1 MPGSHISSSEMQD
14 ECPTWDLS
22 DLYNDID
29 DQAIIRDLDFCRR
42 EAGRLEAA
50 WRGNIASASAD
61 DLASLISDYEAV
73 LEALGK
79 AQSHAQLL
87 FAASTTDPSISRHS
101 QSMREAGAQIGAML
115 LFVELEIAN
124 LDAQHI
130 DMLAKT
136 PSLAQWQP
144 WLRRVRAWAPHQLSP
159 DMEKMLA
166 ERAPSGRGAWVRLFD
181 ETAAGMRF
189 PFGGAD
195 VTEAEILNSL
205 SSADAGERKE
215 AGASL
220 SGTLKANERLL
231 SLVLNTIAKDKE
243 VEDRWRQFKRPVA
256 SRNLDNDVDDEVVDA
271 LVAAVDDRNA
281 DLAHRYYRLKAG
293 WLGGKSIDWW
303 DRNAPLPDDDDRMF
317 SWDDAQQL
325 VLDAFNGFDPEMAD
339 LAVPFFSQ
347 NWIDAAPR
355 AGKSSGA
362 FSHPVTPSAHPYI
375 LMNFS
380 GKSRDVMT
388 LAHEMGHGIHQRLA
402 AERGYLMSDTP
413 LTLAETASVFAE
425 MLAFR
430 RLVDATDD
438 PAIRRRLLAGKVEDM
453 LNTVVRQIAF
463 HNFETRLHDAR
474 RIAELTAEEISD
486 IWMETQRA
494 ALGPAVTIGDDY
506 RPIWGYIPHFV
517 HTPFYVYAYA
527 FGDCLVNALW
537 QSYQNAQATGDA
549 DGFVTSYRNLL
560 QAGGTERYDT
570 ALARF
575 GLDPRDPAF
584 WSMGLDMI
592 SGMID
597 ELEGLS

>member
-1 MPGSHISSSEMQD
+1 MPDS
-14 ECPTWDLS
+14 CPTWDLT
-22 DLYNDID
+22 DLYEGIGD
-29 DQAIIRDLDFCRR
+29 DAIAADLARCRR
-42 EAGRLEAA
+42 EAERMESA
-50 WRGNIASASAD
+50 WQGKIGDATPQ
-61 DLASLISDYEAV
+61 DLATLIADYEQV

-87 FAASTTDPSISRHS
+87 FAASTTDAQIARHHQSI
-101 QSMREAGAQIGAML
+101 REASADIGARL
-115 LFVELEIAN
+115 LFVELEIAA
-124 LDAQHI
+124 L
-130 DMLAKT
+130 
-136 PSLAQWQP
+136 PSDHVDRLLETAEFAAWQP
-144 WLRRVRAWAPHQLSP
+144 WLRRVRAFAPHQLSP
-159 DMEKMLA
+159 DMERMLA

-181 ETAAGMRF
+181 ETAAGLRF
-189 PFGGAD
+189 PFGDAE
-195 VTEAEILNSL
+195 VTEAEVLNKL
-205 SSADAGERKE
+205 SSPDADERRE

-220 SGTLKANERLL
+220 SQTLKANERLL

-243 VEDRWRQFKRPVA
+243 VEDRWRGFARPVA
-256 SRNLDNDVDDEVVDA
+256 SRNLDNDVDDQTVDA

-281 DLAHRYYRLKAG
+281 DLSHRYYRLKAG
-293 WLGGKSIDWW
+293 WMGGDTLNWW
-303 DRNAPLPDDDDRMF
+303 DRNAPLPSDDDRKF
-317 SWDDAQQL
+317 SWDEARQL
-325 VLDAFNGFDPEMAD
+325 VLASFDGFDPQMA
-339 LAVPFFSQ
+339 AQAEPFFTR
-347 NWIDAAPR
+347 NWIDAEPR

-402 AERGYLMSDTP
+402 ADRGYLMSDTP

-425 MLAFR
+425 MLTFR
-430 RLVDATDD
+430 RLVDSTDD
-438 PAIRRRLLAGKVEDM
+438 PAIRQRLLAGKVEDM
-453 LNTVVRQIAF
+453 LNTVVRQVAF
-463 HNFETRLHDAR
+463 HNFETRFHDAR
-474 RIAELTAEEISD
+474 RNAELTSDEISD

-494 ALGPAVTIGDDY
+494 ALGPAIKTGDDY

-537 QSYQNAQATGDA
+537 QTYQSAQADGQAA
-549 DGFVTSYRNLL
+549 DFVASYRSLL
-560 QAGGTERYDT
+560 QAGGTERYDI
-570 ALARF
+570 ALQRF

>member
-1 MPGSHISSSEMQD
+1 MPDS
-14 ECPTWDLS
+14 CPTWDLT
-22 DLYNDID
+22 DLYDGIADGAIAADI
-29 DQAIIRDLDFCRR
+29 AACRQ
-42 EAGRLEAA
+42 EAEQLEAA
-50 WRGNIASASAD
+50 WQGRLAD
-61 DLASLISDYEAV
+61 ADGAALAGLIGDYERI
-73 LEALGK
+73 LEMLGK

-87 FAASTTDPSISRHS
+87 FAASTTDSQIARHHQSI
-101 QSMREAGAQIGAML
+101 REASADIGARL
-115 LFVELEIAN
+115 LFIELELAA
-124 LDAQHI
+124 LDDVHVTQLLDTPA
-130 DMLAKT
+130 LAV
-136 PSLAQWQP
+136 WQP
-144 WLRRVRAWAPHQLSP
+144 WLRRVRAWAPHQLAP
-159 DMEKMLA
+159 DMERMLA

-181 ETAAGMRF
+181 ETAAALRF

-195 VTEAEILNSL
+195 VTEAEILNALSSPNGDERRAAGESL
-205 SSADAGERKE
+205 ST
-215 AGASL
+215 
-220 SGTLKANERLL
+220 TLKDNERLL

-243 VEDRWRQFKRPVA
+243 VEDRWRGFARPVD
-256 SRNLDNDVDDEVVDA
+256 SRNLDNDVDDDTVDA
-271 LVAAVDDRNA
+271 LVGAVDSRNA

-293 WLGGKSIDWW
+293 WMGGETINWW
-303 DRNAPLPDDDDRMF
+303 DRNAPLPGGDDRQF
-317 SWDDAQQL
+317 SWDGAREL
-325 VLDAFNGFDPEMAD
+325 VLDSFAGFDQQMAEQ
-339 LAVPFFSQ
+339 AEPFFSR
-347 NWIDAAPR
+347 NWIDAEPR

-402 AERGYLMSDTP
+402 ADRGYLMSDTP

-430 RLVDATDD
+430 RLVDSADD

-463 HNFETRLHDAR
+463 HNFETRFHDAR
-474 RIAELTAEEISD
+474 RNAELTAEEISD

-494 ALGPAVTIGDDY
+494 ALGPSVVTGDDY

-537 QSYQNAQATGDA
+537 QSYQLAQAGGQTA
-549 DGFVTSYRNLL
+549 DFVTGYRNLL
-560 QAGGTERYDT
+560 QAGGTERYDV
-570 ALARF
+570 ALQRF
-575 GLDPRDPAF
+575 DLDPRDPAF
-584 WSMGLDMI
+584 WSLGLDMI

>member
-1 MPGSHISSSEMQD
+1 MPDS
-14 ECPTWDLS
+14 CPTWDLT
-22 DLYNDID
+22 DLYEGIGD
-29 DQAIIRDLDFCRR
+29 DAIAADLARCRR
-42 EAGRLEAA
+42 EAERMESA
-50 WRGNIASASAD
+50 WQGKIGNATPQ
-61 DLASLISDYEAV
+61 DLATLIADYEQV

-79 AQSHAQLL
+79 TQSHAQLL
-87 FAASTTDPSISRHS
+87 FAASTTDAQIARHHQSI
-101 QSMREAGAQIGAML
+101 REASADIGARL
-115 LFVELEIAN
+115 LFVELEIAA
-124 LDAQHI
+124 L
-130 DMLAKT
+130 
-136 PSLAQWQP
+136 PSDHVDRLLETAEFAAWQP
-144 WLRRVRAWAPHQLSP
+144 WLRRVRAFAPHQLSP
-159 DMEKMLA
+159 DMERMLA

-181 ETAAGMRF
+181 ETAAGLRF
-189 PFGGAD
+189 PFGDAE
-195 VTEAEILNSL
+195 VTEAEVLNKL
-205 SSADAGERKE
+205 SSPDADERRE

-220 SGTLKANERLL
+220 SQTLKANERLL

-243 VEDRWRQFKRPVA
+243 VEDRWRGFARPVA
-256 SRNLDNDVDDEVVDA
+256 SRNLDNDVDDQTVDA

-281 DLAHRYYRLKAG
+281 DLSHRYYRLKAG
-293 WLGGKSIDWW
+293 WMGGDTLNWW
-303 DRNAPLPDDDDRMF
+303 DRNAPLPSDDDRKF
-317 SWDDAQQL
+317 SWDEARQL
-325 VLDAFNGFDPEMAD
+325 VLASFDGFDPQMA
-339 LAVPFFSQ
+339 AQAEPFFTR
-347 NWIDAAPR
+347 NWIDAEPR

-402 AERGYLMSDTP
+402 ADRGYLMSDTP

-425 MLAFR
+425 MLTFR
-430 RLVDATDD
+430 RLVDSTDD
-438 PAIRRRLLAGKVEDM
+438 PAIRQRLLAGKVEDM
-453 LNTVVRQIAF
+453 LNTVVRQVAF
-463 HNFETRLHDAR
+463 HNFETRFHDAR
-474 RIAELTAEEISD
+474 RNAELTSDEISD

-494 ALGPAVTIGDDY
+494 ALGPAIKTGDDY

-537 QSYQNAQATGDA
+537 QTYQSAQADGQAA
-549 DGFVTSYRNLL
+549 DFVASYRSLL
-560 QAGGTERYDT
+560 QAGGTERYDI
-570 ALARF
+570 ALQRF

>member
-1 MPGSHISSSEMQD
+1 MPDS
-14 ECPTWDLS
+14 CPTWDLT
-22 DLYNDID
+22 DLYEGIGD
-29 DQAIIRDLDFCRR
+29 DAIAADLARCQR
-42 EAGRLEAA
+42 EAERMESA
-50 WRGNIASASAD
+50 WQGKIGDATPQ
-61 DLASLISDYEAV
+61 DLATLIADYEQV

-87 FAASTTDPSISRHS
+87 FAASTTDAQIARHHQSI
-101 QSMREAGAQIGAML
+101 REASADIGARL
-115 LFVELEIAN
+115 LFVELEIAA
-124 LDAQHI
+124 L
-130 DMLAKT
+130 
-136 PSLAQWQP
+136 PSDHVDRLLETAEFAAWQP
-144 WLRRVRAWAPHQLSP
+144 WLRRVRAFAPHQLSP
-159 DMEKMLA
+159 DMERMLA

-181 ETAAGMRF
+181 ETAAGLRF
-189 PFGGAD
+189 PFGDAE
-195 VTEAEILNSL
+195 VTEAEVLNKL
-205 SSADAGERKE
+205 SSPDADERRE

-220 SGTLKANERLL
+220 SQTLKANERLL

-243 VEDRWRQFKRPVA
+243 VEDRWRGFARPVA
-256 SRNLDNDVDDEVVDA
+256 SRNLDNDVDDQTVDA

-281 DLAHRYYRLKAG
+281 DLSHRYYRLKAG
-293 WLGGKSIDWW
+293 WMGGDTLNWW
-303 DRNAPLPDDDDRMF
+303 DRNAPLPSDDDRKF
-317 SWDDAQQL
+317 SWDEARQL
-325 VLDAFNGFDPEMAD
+325 VLASFDGFDPQMA
-339 LAVPFFSQ
+339 AQAEPFFTR
-347 NWIDAAPR
+347 NWIDAEPR

-402 AERGYLMSDTP
+402 ADRGYLMSDTP

-425 MLAFR
+425 MLTFR
-430 RLVDATDD
+430 RLVDSTDD
-438 PAIRRRLLAGKVEDM
+438 PAIRQRLLAGKVEDM
-453 LNTVVRQIAF
+453 LNTVVRQVAF
-463 HNFETRLHDAR
+463 HNFETRFHDAR
-474 RIAELTAEEISD
+474 RNAELTSDEISD

-494 ALGPAVTIGDDY
+494 ALGPAIKTGDDY

-537 QSYQNAQATGDA
+537 QTYQSAQADGQAA
-549 DGFVTSYRNLL
+549 DFVASYRSLL
-560 QAGGTERYDT
+560 QAGGTERYDI
-570 ALARF
+570 ALQRF